1 MINYLEIPTGRDV
14 PHTINSIIEI
24 PKGSSNKYEYDK
36 ELNVF
41 RLDRTLYSPVHYPG
55 AYGFIPQTHSEDG
68 DPLDV
73 VVMVEGATFPGMLI
87 EVRPL
92 GVLVMR
98 DDAGLDHKI
107 LAVPTNDPRM
117 RDVHGLQHLPSHYLA
132 EVDYFFNIYKDLEG
146 KKSDTYGWEDRLV
159 AYKVINECVQ
169 RYADLKNGLIDR
181 WNNLTPK
188 GKRAKFVIKRGTGT
202 RNSSGINAVQAA
214 AEARKAAHDSTT
226 GEADA
231 DTAGAETPMAK
242 SHSAKASAP
251 KGKAKP
257 KAKATVK
264 IKASPR
270 AKSKFKG

>member
-1 MINYLEIPTGRDV
+1 MPNYLELPAGTDIPNTV
-14 PHTINSIIEI
+14 NAIIEI

-36 ELNVF
+36 ELNIF

-73 VVMVEGATFPGMLI
+73 VVIVEHDTFPGCLI

-98 DDAGLDHKI
+98 DDKGVDHKI
-107 LAVPTNDPRM
+107 LAVPVADPRM

-159 AYKVINECVQ
+159 AHKVIMECVQ
-169 RYADLKNGLIDR
+169 RYKDYKNGHIDR
-181 WNNLTPK
+181 WNKLTAK
-188 GKRAKFVIKRGTGT
+188 GKKAGTKIVAGTGL
-202 RNSSGINAVQAA
+202 RNDLNP
-214 AEARKAAHDSTT
+214 
-226 GEADA
+226 DA
-231 DTAGAETPMAK
+231 W
-242 SHSAKASAP
+242 
-251 KGKAKP
+251 KP
-257 KAKATVK
+257 EV
-264 IKASPR
+264 
-270 AKSKFKG
+270 

>member
-1 MINYLEIPTGRDV
+1 MSNYMELPAGRDLPAV
-14 PHTINSIIEI
+14 INAIIEI

-73 VVMVEGATFPGMLI
+73 VVIVENPTFTGCLI

-98 DDAGLDHKI
+98 DDMGLDHKI
-107 LAVPTNDPRM
+107 LGVPVNDPRM

-159 AYKVINECVQ
+159 AHKIINECVQ
-169 RYADLKNGLIDR
+169 RYKDLKNGLIDR
-181 WNNLTPK
+181 WNNPTAK
-188 GKRAKFVIKRGTGT
+188 G
-202 RNSSGINAVQAA
+202 
-214 AEARKAAHDSTT
+214 RKA
-226 GEADA
+226 
-231 DTAGAETPMAK
+231 K
-242 SHSAKASAP
+242 
-251 KGKAKP
+251 
-257 KAKATVK
+257 VK
-264 IKASPR
+264 IMRGPSVADSALHAAPSPKP
-270 AKSKFKG
+270 AK

>member
-1 MINYLEIPTGRDV
+1 MTNYLTLPVGKDV
-14 PHTINSIIEI
+14 PNTINAVIEI

-36 ELNVF
+36 EMNVF

-73 VVMVEGATFPGMLI
+73 VVIVEHATFPGCLI

-107 LAVPTNDPRM
+107 LAVPVNDPRM
-117 RDVHGLQHLPSHYLA
+117 REVHGLQHLASHYLA

-159 AYKVINECVQ
+159 AHKVILECVQ
-169 RYADLKNGLIDR
+169 RYKDLEAGLIDR
-181 WNNLTPK
+181 WNVLTEK
-188 GKRAKFVIKRGTGT
+188 GKRA
-202 RNSSGINAVQAA
+202 QAA
-214 AEARKAAHDSTT
+214 AKKTRPKRGAVALAAN
-226 GEADA
+226 G
-231 DTAGAETPMAK
+231 GAAV
-242 SHSAKASAP
+242 
-251 KGKAKP
+251 AKP
-257 KAKATVK
+257 
-264 IKASPR
+264 R
-270 AKSKFKG
+270 KGGESANGH

>member
-1 MINYLEIPTGRDV
+1 MTNYMELPAGRDV
-14 PHTINSIIEI
+14 PHTINAVIEI

-73 VVMVEGATFPGMLI
+73 VVIVENDTFPGCLI

-107 LAVPTNDPRM
+107 LAVPVNDPRL

-159 AYKVINECVQ
+159 AYKVIHECIQ
-169 RYADLKNGLIDR
+169 RYEDLKNGLIDR
-181 WNNLTPK
+181 WNNLTVK
-188 GKRAKFVIKRGTGT
+188 GKRAKHSVKRGTGMRAGMAAT
-202 RNSSGINAVQAA
+202 GNGTGTQEWKRTATETKSSSKG
-214 AEARKAAHDSTT
+214 
-226 GEADA
+226 
-231 DTAGAETPMAK
+231 
-242 SHSAKASAP
+242 AKADGESAALE
-251 KGKAKP
+251 K
-257 KAKATVK
+257 
-264 IKASPR
+264 R
-270 AKSKFKG
+270 AK

>member
-1 MINYLEIPTGRDV
+1 MINYMELPAGKDV
-14 PHTINSIIEI
+14 PHTVNAIIEI

-73 VVMVEGATFPGMLI
+73 VVMVEGATFPGCLI

-107 LAVPTNDPRM
+107 LAVPVNDPRM

-159 AYKVINECVQ
+159 AYKVINECCL
-169 RYADLKNGLIDR
+169 RYNDLKAGLIDR
-181 WNNLTPK
+181 WNNPTAK
-188 GKRAKFVIKRGTGT
+188 GRKQKVQIRRGTGT
-202 RNSSGINAVQAA
+202 RGGTLVSAVAAATADWKKTQRVNGNSSGNAEEHP
-214 AEARKAAHDSTT
+214 AEPAQTAIEKRKR
-226 GEADA
+226 
-231 DTAGAETPMAK
+231 K
-242 SHSAKASAP
+242 
-251 KGKAKP
+251 
-257 KAKATVK
+257 
-264 IKASPR
+264 
-270 AKSKFKG
+270 

>member
-1 MINYLEIPTGRDV
+1 MTNYMELPAGRELPTVINA
-14 PHTINSIIEI
+14 IIEI

-73 VVMVEGATFPGMLI
+73 VVIVENPTFTGCLI

-98 DDAGLDHKI
+98 DDMGLDHKI
-107 LAVPTNDPRM
+107 LGVPVNDPRM

-159 AYKVINECVQ
+159 AHKIINECVQ
-169 RYADLKNGLIDR
+169 RYKDLKNGLIDR
-181 WNNLTPK
+181 WNNPTAK
-188 GKRAKFVIKRGTGT
+188 GK
-202 RNSSGINAVQAA
+202 
-214 AEARKAAHDSTT
+214 
-226 GEADA
+226 
-231 DTAGAETPMAK
+231 
-242 SHSAKASAP
+242 
-251 KGKAKP
+251 KAK
-257 KAKATVK
+257 VK
-264 IKASPR
+264 IMRGPSAADSALHAVPPSKP
-270 AKSKFKG
+270 AK

>member
-1 MINYLEIPTGRDV
+1 MTNFLELPTGRDV
-14 PHTINSIIEI
+14 PNTINAIIEI

-36 ELNVF
+36 DLNVF

-73 VVMVEGATFPGMLI
+73 VVMVEGATYPGCLI

-107 LAVPTNDPRM
+107 LAVPVNDPRM
-117 RDVHGLQHLPSHYLA
+117 RDVHGLQHLASHYLA

-159 AYKVINECVQ
+159 AHKVINECVL
-169 RYADLKNGLIDR
+169 RYCDLKAGLIDR
-181 WNNLTPK
+181 WNKPTAK
-188 GKRAKFVIKRGTGT
+188 GKRQRVQIRRGTGT
-202 RNSSGINAVQAA
+202 RGPVMPAATPNAAGTASATGAASANGAEQRPREAA
-214 AEARKAAHDSTT
+214 AKE
-226 GEADA
+226 
-231 DTAGAETPMAK
+231 AGAGSVAALTARHVQHVRK
-242 SHSAKASAP
+242 RKDH
-251 KGKAKP
+251 
-257 KAKATVK
+257 
-264 IKASPR
+264 
-270 AKSKFKG
+270 